1 MIFFFFDQICT
12 NTIFSVFSHSKYSF
26 FFQALNSEGILM
38 FSQQSPSL
46 GQDFVSIILK
56 EGFVIFSYDLG
67 TGPTHIKYPKKIKIG
82 HWHKV
87 QAKRWHR

>member
-1 MIFFFFDQICT
+1 MYQYYFQCIFTFK
-12 NTIFSVFSHSKYSF
+12 IFSL